1 MGRPYRARDASK
13 LSKAILERGVQ
24 AEAMTLTDYRRSLEE
39 GERRAPFISWRQFSA
54 DASAGRDR
62 TVEGRPQMTPRR
74 KEALRIVF
82 SIAVT
87 ALVVAGTITV
97 FLYLERVY
105 R

>member
-1 MGRPYRARDASK
+1 
-13 LSKAILERGVQ
+13 
-24 AEAMTLTDYRRSLEE
+24 
-39 GERRAPFISWRQFSA
+39 
-54 DASAGRDR
+54 
-62 TVEGRPQMTPRR
+62 MTPRR